1 MRAARIESF
10 GGPDVLRVVDVPAPG
25 LEPGQVRVEVVGS
38 SINPVDIAIRSGWM
52 QEFLPLTPPLT
63 MGTDIAGIVT
73 EVGEGVADLAV
84 GDPVYGVAGVV
95 MGGSGGFA
103 EQAVTW
109 AGLLATAPAGVD
121 LVVAA
126 TLPLAGISAL
136 EAITERLD
144 VEPGSRV
151 LVHGACGGVGL
162 VAVALARHLG
172 GQVVATLR
180 GNGVAVLKDLGVDDV
195 VDTGTTDLSSLQPF
209 DLTLDLVGADPMLP
223 VTVTKPGGRV
233 VGLRMMPDQQAAA
246 DKGVEAVMQGTQITT
261 QRLNRLRDLVEQ
273 GVLVPYVAQTFD
285 LSDISAA
292 FSMKE
297 AGGVL
302 GKIAVKAR

>member
-25 LEPGQVRVEVVGS
+25 LEPGQVRVDVVGS

>member
-25 LEPGQVRVEVVGS
+25 LEPGQVRVDVVGS

-233 VGLRMMPDQQAAA
+233 VGLRMMPDQQAAT